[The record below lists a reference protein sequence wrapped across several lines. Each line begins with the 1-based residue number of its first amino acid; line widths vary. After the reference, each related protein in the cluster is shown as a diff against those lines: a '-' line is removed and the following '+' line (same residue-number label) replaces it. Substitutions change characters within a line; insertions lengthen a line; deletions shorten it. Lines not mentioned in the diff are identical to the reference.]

1 MFSIDSSELFVNS
14 AKALP
19 IDWEEIYIMK
29 KAKIIVTGKAK
40 ENIFNWGAALVVIIP
55 TAILVIKSA
64 PTTGSII
71 SPPV

>member
-40 ENIFNWGAALVVIIP
+40 ENIFNWGAALVTIP
-55 TAILVIKSA
+55 TAILVIKSP

>member
-40 ENIFNWGAALVVIIP
+40 ENIFNWGAALVIIP